1 MLLGGGLCGSSVYF
15 PCGKGSFI
23 RAGVLSALFL
33 NSWHP
38 TPGLEQLKTSKYEW
52 LPGHEIRTNKSGV
65 KLSGHTQRTP
75 TPHPSPPDPPKP
87 GHLRSMVRVSVR
99 PRTLCR
105 RLSSLCGSSFRNR
118 TASTSMRRMA
128 RILFCKVGNSPSDQE
143 QRVSRRSKG

>member
-1 MLLGGGLCGSSVYF
+1 MNDCLAMRSEPTSLVSNSQVT
-15 PCGKGSFI
+15 P
-23 RAGVLSALFL
+23 SAPPP
-33 NSWHP
+33 P
-38 TPGLEQLKTSKYEW
+38 TP
-52 LPGHEIRTNKSGV
+52 P
-65 KLSGHTQRTP
+65 P
-75 TPHPSPPDPPKP
+75 PSPPDPPKP

-143 QRVSRRSKG
+143 QRVSRRSKGKKSRPPSQTPTLDMVEKCGGSGGRAGST